1 MARYSKEQVLEK
13 VRKGESLER
22 ADLKDLDLDRGLFE
36 NANLER
42 ADLEGVSLR
51 SRSPKEGEPDLCQPA
66 RSLSGKC

>member
-1 MARYSKEQVLEK
+1 MALYSKEQVLEK

-22 ADLKDLDLDRGLFE
+22 ADLKDLDRGLFE

-42 ADLEGVSLR
+42 ADLEGVVR
-51 SRSPKEGEPDLCQPA
+51 SGSPKEGEPDLCQPA